1 MRWLPL
7 LCFLPTLGPGL
18 GAADSHWLKFTSGP
32 FEVLTDAGPRA
43 GRETMVRFIEF
54 RQAVGDVVGETEL
67 VTPMPV
73 RILLFKSARGWTPS
87 STLAEGRATYNIV
100 LEEKAAVP
108 AGVYSELARLF
119 LDANTAQMPPVFEH
133 GLVEFFSTFDVAGIK
148 INVGAPPPTP
158 DLDWAR
164 VHLLVTSPDYYGKL
178 RVLLYNLRH
187 GVADEPAYRN
197 AFGKSPAEIEAQAH
211 QHLSSGGF
219 QTTSLNSRPVAPTD
233 FPERP
238 FSDADARL
246 ARADVL
252 AGAQSAAEY
261 RTLLND
267 NQHVA
272 EAKEGLGLLSL
283 REGRRD
289 EARGFFADAIQA
301 GSSSAHCYIE
311 YARLE
316 TDQAKA
322 SQALLKAAALN
333 PKLDEPFVL
342 LAQRDQDP
350 QQRLA
355 HWKAATQRNPRN
367 LAAWQALAEGYLAE
381 HDYKDAALAWTQA
394 EQAATDPATR
404 ARMRQNRAAI
414 EQQRLDY
421 EAAEKQRQADEDAR
435 EVEMLK
441 AQAKAHLHQLEAEYN
456 GGTPT
461 TTPGAVPWWNGPQP
475 DKKVRGTLKQVECL
489 GKQLRLGIEDAN
501 GKILRL
507 LVPDPSKIVVSGG
520 ATGLLACGPRKQSVV
535 IEYFTKAN
543 ARMKTAGEVAT
554 IEFQ

>member
-350 QQRLA
+350 RQRLA

-381 HDYKDAALAWTQA
+381 HDYKDAAGAWTQA

-404 ARMRQNRAAI
+404 ARMRQNRTAI

>member
-381 HDYKDAALAWTQA
+381 HDYKDAAGAWTQA

-441 AQAKAHLHQLEAEYN
+441 AQAKAHLHELEAEYN

>member
-108 AGVYSELARLF
+108 ASVYSELARLF

-404 ARMRQNRAAI
+404 ARMRQNRTAI

-441 AQAKAHLHQLEAEYN
+441 AQAKAHLHELEAEYN
-456 GGTPT
+456 GGTP
-461 TTPGAVPWWNGPQP
+461 
-475 DKKVRGTLKQVECL
+475 L
-489 GKQLRLGIEDAN
+489 
-501 GKILRL
+501 
-507 LVPDPSKIVVSGG
+507 S
-520 ATGLLACGPRKQSVV
+520 
-535 IEYFTKAN
+535 
-543 ARMKTAGEVAT
+543 
-554 IEFQ
+554 

>member
-381 HDYKDAALAWTQA
+381 HDYKDAAGAWTQA

-404 ARMRQNRAAI
+404 ARMRQNRTAI